1 MTLSVQEKVREFR
14 DKAHR
19 SKLLAT
25 VTQEQV
31 AKKIYEDAAR
41 QWDDLAEKLE
51 KTGVDVVLVVPE
63 GTNPKYKNSTEYL
76 IDRLLK

>member
-1 MTLSVQEKVREFR
+1 MTPSVQEKVREFR

-25 VTQEQV
+25 VTQETV

-51 KTGVDVVLVVPE
+51 KTGRP
-63 GTNPKYKNSTEYL
+63 Y
-76 IDRLLK
+76 